1 MEAANKQE
9 SFFALALQVTCHAVN
24 QAQDRSEA
32 RSLIQQ
38 SINRIEKQIAGSIA
52 FIGSDCKLIVL
63 PEYFL
68 TGFPMGESINI
79 WAEKA
84 CLEMAGAEYEAL
96 GKIAQKYNIFL
107 AGNAYEIDPNFP
119 KLYFQTCFVIDPSGN
134 IILRYRRLNSMFAP
148 TPHDVWDK
156 YLECYGLEGV
166 FPVAKTV
173 IGNLA
178 ALASEEIL
186 YPEVA
191 RCLAM
196 RGAEIFLHSTSEV
209 FGKDR
214 SPKEAAKI
222 TRAVENMSYIISAN
236 TAGIAN
242 IPIPISS
249 ADGGS
254 KIIDYRGLVLAETGA
269 GESMAAFAEID
280 LAALRRYRRRPGLNN
295 FLSRQR
301 FELYAESYAQTHFY
315 LANTMENKEIDRKH
329 FLKTQQEAIDRLSN
343 LGII

>member
-52 FIGSDCKLIVL
+52 FIGSDCNLIVL

-315 LANTMENKEIDRKH
+315 PANTMENKEIDRKH

>member
-209 FGKDR
+209 FGKER
-214 SPKEAAKI
+214 SSKEAAKI

-315 LANTMENKEIDRKH
+315 PANTMENKEIDRKH

>member
-1 MEAANKQE
+1 MQE
-9 SFFALALQVTCHAVN
+9 TIKRLGQ
-24 QAQDRSEA
+24 
-32 RSLIQQ
+32 
-38 SINRIEKQIAGSIA
+38 QIAASIA
-52 FIGSDCKLIVL
+52 FIGFDCKLVVL
-63 PEYFL
+63 PEYVL
-68 TGFPMGESINI
+68 TGFPMGESLAA

-84 CLEMAGAEYEAL
+84 CLEMDGAEYEAL
-96 GKIAQKYNIFL
+96 GEIAQKHKIFL
-107 AGNAYEIDPNFP
+107 AGNAYEVDRNFP
-119 KLYFQTCFVIDPSGN
+119 GLYFQTCFVLDPSGS
-134 IILRYRRLNSMFAP
+134 IVLRYRRLNSMFAP

-156 YLECYGLEGV
+156 YLDCYGLEGV
-166 FPVAKTV
+166 FPVAKTA

-209 FGKDR
+209 YGKER
-214 SPKEAAKI
+214 SPKDAAKI
-222 TRAVENMSYIISAN
+222 CRAVENMAYVVSAN

-242 IPIPISS
+242 IAIPIAS

-254 KIIDYRGLVLAETGA
+254 KIVDYRGLVLAETGS

-280 LAALRRYRRRPGLNN
+280 LEALRRYRRRPGLNN
-295 FLSRQR
+295 LLSRQR
-301 FELYAESYAQTHFY
+301 LELYAESYRQSHFY
-315 LANTMENKEIDRKH
+315 PANTMSNGEVDRKH
-329 FLKTQQEAIDRLSN
+329 FIQTQRETIERLAN